1 MMKKT
6 AAIAAL
12 PCAIGLL
19 LLAACQSGIASN
31 PTPPASE
38 KASAGKESTTQITR
52 TELASFDEPWA
63 MAFLPDGRLLVTEKK
78 GQLRLFDPKTGKT
91 GTISG
96 VPSVAYGG
104 QGGLGD
110 VALHPGFANNHRVYL
125 SFVEPG
131 ADDTRGAAVLR
142 ATLSLDASGNGT
154 LSDSEVIWRQDPKVE
169 GEGHFSHRILFAPD
183 GKMFI
188 SSGERQKFTPAQ
200 DMKMNLGKVLRLND
214 DGTSPTDNPYFAQGG
229 VATQI
234 WSLGHRNILGLAFN
248 PVDGKLYETEMGP
261 KGGDEFNLI
270 ERGQNYGYP
279 LVSEGVHYSG
289 KSIPKHSTRA
299 EFQAPLVSWTPV
311 ISPSG
316 LMFYNGNLFPGWK
329 NDALIG
335 GLSSKALIRV
345 RLNNGTAR
353 EIERIDMGERIRA
366 VIQAPDESVWVLE
379 DESGA
384 KLIRLAPKA

>member
-1 MMKKT
+1 MMKKA
-6 AAIAAL
+6 AAIPAL
-12 PCAIGLL
+12 PLAFSLL
-19 LLAACQSGIASN
+19 LLAACQNGMANKSTSTS
-31 PTPPASE
+31 PE
-38 KASAGKESTTQITR
+38 KASAEMTRTAHLTR
-52 TELASFDEPWA
+52 TELARFDEPWA

-78 GQLRLFDPKTGKT
+78 GQLRLFDPASGKT

-96 VPSVAYGG
+96 VPTVAYGG

-110 VALHPGFANNHRVYL
+110 IALHPDFANNHWVYL
-125 SFVEPG
+125 SYVEQG
-131 ADDTRGAAVLR
+131 ESDTRGAAIFR
-142 ATLSLDASGNGT
+142 AKLSLNETGGGT
-154 LSDSEVIWRQDPKVE
+154 LSDGNLIWRQEPKVE

-183 GKMFI
+183 GKMFV

-214 DGTSPTDNPYFAQGG
+214 DGTSPADNPFAAQGG

-248 PVDGKLYETEMGP
+248 PKDGKLYENEMGP
-261 KGGDEFNLI
+261 KGGDEFNVI

-289 KSIPKHSTRA
+289 KSIPKHNTRP
-299 EFQAPLVSWTPV
+299 EFHAPLLSWTPV
-311 ISPSG
+311 ISPSS
-316 LMFYNGNLFPGWK
+316 LTFYTGKLFPAWQG
-329 NDALIG
+329 DALIG
-335 GLSSKALIRV
+335 GLSSEALIRV
-345 RLNNGTAR
+345 RVDNGTAR
-353 EIERIDMGERIRA
+353 EVERIDMGERIRD

-384 KLIRLAPKA
+384 KLIRLAPGA